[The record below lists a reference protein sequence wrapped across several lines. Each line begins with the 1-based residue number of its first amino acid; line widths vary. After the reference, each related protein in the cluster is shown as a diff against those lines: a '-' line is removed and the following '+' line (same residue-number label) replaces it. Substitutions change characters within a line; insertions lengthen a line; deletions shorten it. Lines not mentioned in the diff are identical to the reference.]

1 VSSVSPSAATA
12 KAVATAVDVK
22 SRTVFVLFT
31 SSVDGFKESTVFVS
45 RVLTEVVDATAVGVT
60 VVAVV
65 VSVLP
70 SALISVKEVSALFV
84 VFPTPAALIFVVN
97 TTSAKTAVVLVS
109 FVLTVLVSVFVLLEE
124 ETGARV

>member
-1 VSSVSPSAATA
+1 M
-12 KAVATAVDVK
+12 
-22 SRTVFVLFT
+22 
-31 SSVDGFKESTVFVS
+31 
-45 RVLTEVVDATAVGVT
+45 VLTEVVDATAVGVT